1 MPTNAEVEVMRQEID
16 PDGTGTFTHP
26 KLSAMLDRRTVT
38 IEPDEVIAAFKVL
51 DAADSG
57 KLSMADLKEI
67 LTNMGEKLDD
77 GEWNKFAAKADPNA
91 SGSCDYVALTK
102 SL

>member
-1 MPTNAEVEVMRQEID
+1 MTSPNLSVE
-16 PDGTGTFTHP
+16 
-26 KLSAMLDRRTVT
+26 TVT